1 MVDWI
6 GKYCIINECLK
17 PVKDITEDIS
27 ISEKPVYEI
36 LRVEDGVPL
45 FLEDHFSRLQNSFLL
60 CQKKLTV
67 SLFDFR
73 KAVAMLITKN
83 KITEGP
89 VKFIFRTDN
98 NSGFIA
104 YFMTPHR
111 PSSEEYK
118 SGIKTVTLYEERN
131 NPNAKIWNTKLR
143 ETATKL
149 IGKNKAYEAILINKT
164 RFITEGSRS
173 NIFFIK
179 KSTVYTTHEDLVLPG
194 ITRKKILEICLANK
208 IKIEIINIPYSQISD
223 FESAFLTGTSKK
235 VVPIRNIDNIYFDSK
250 NKLMRK
256 IMKYFDNLEA
266 KYIKQHQQYYEEK

>member
-1 MVDWI
+1 MADWI
-6 GKYCIINECLK
+6 GKYCIINDCLK

-27 ISEKPVYEI
+27 FSKSPVYEV

-60 CQKKLTV
+60 CQKKLIV
-67 SLFDFR
+67 SLSDFR

-83 KITEGP
+83 KIAEGP

-98 NSGFIA
+98 ISGFIA

-111 PSSEEYK
+111 PSPEEYK
-118 SGIKTVTLYEERN
+118 SGINTVTLYEERN
-131 NPNAKIWNTKLR
+131 NPNAKIWNTELR
-143 ETATKL
+143 ETATTL
-149 IGKNKAYEAILINKT
+149 IGKNKAYEAILINKN

-179 KSTVYTTHEDLVLPG
+179 NNTVYTTPEDQVLPG
-194 ITRKKILEICLANK
+194 ITRKNVLEICLANK
-208 IKIEIINIPYSQISD
+208 IKTEIINISYSQISD
-223 FESAFLTGTSKK
+223 FESAFLTGTSRK
-235 VVPIRNIDNIYFDSK
+235 VVPIRNIDNIHFDSK

-266 KYIKQHQQYYEEK
+266 EYIKQHKQYYE